1 MNKRLKIDNRKFVR
15 LSQNGADNSAPRSF
29 LNFKLAET
37 EISRSLLEFILKKIR
52 SKSKAQALWQ
62 DKVKASADYA
72 DRGDRTRLGSRGFV
86 FGLLC
91 LNCFTISF
99 NVAAIEA
106 AIPSIAADLNLSALV
121 VSNIIPSYLIPYGL
135 GALIYAPLARYVSFR
150 FIMVATMVIFAV
162 SNFVCA
168 QAYNMGF
175 FFLPRLLTGL
185 AGSAAIPLGLILIG
199 KMFERNMRGRLVGLF
214 FGCSFMASIVG
225 VFLSGVAHWRWLFY
239 FPSALGILAAFLA
252 FFIKSPD
259 LDSQEKNSINYFNII
274 YNKTIRN
281 IFIFIIIISSLYYG
295 VHKWFGVYLSR
306 DYGLNQFTISMFFVV
321 MAVTGF
327 CGQMIGGH
335 ISDHKGRF
343 LACLIGLVLLGM
355 CSMLLVGHYPLF
367 VLVIVLCGTAVGWSI
382 GHNGASTALTDFPE
396 EHRAEVA
403 SLNSAVRFLAGGIG
417 FMVST
422 PFAQKSFGWMFF
434 VIGLFILCLTFFL
447 RKAIPQ
453 DN

>member
-1 MNKRLKIDNRKFVR
+1 M
-15 LSQNGADNSAPRSF
+15 
-29 LNFKLAET
+29 
-37 EISRSLLEFILKKIR
+37 
-52 SKSKAQALWQ
+52 
-62 DKVKASADYA
+62 
-72 DRGDRTRLGSRGFV
+72 
-86 FGLLC
+86 
-91 LNCFTISF
+91 
-99 NVAAIEA
+99 AAIEA
-106 AIPSIAADLNLSALV
+106 AIPSIAVDLNLSALV

-150 FIMVATMVIFAV
+150 FIMVATMAIFAV

-168 QAYNMGF
+168 QAYDMGF

-185 AGSAAIPLGLILIG
+185 AGSASIPLGLILIG
-199 KMFERNMRGRLVGLF
+199 KMFEKNVRGRLVGLF

-252 FFIKSPD
+252 FFLKSPD
-259 LDSQEKNSINYFNII
+259 LDAKEKNSVNYLNII
-274 YNKTIRN
+274 YNKKIRN

-306 DYGLNQFTISMFFVV
+306 DYGLDQFTISMFFVL

-327 CGQMIGGH
+327 LGQIIGGV
-335 ISDHKGRF
+335 ISDQKGRF
-343 LACLIGLVLLGM
+343 LSCLIGIVLLGT
-355 CSMLLVGHYPLF
+355 CSALLVGHYPLF
-367 VLVIVLCGTAVGWSI
+367 VLVIILCTTAVGWAV

-403 SLNSAVRFLAGGIG
+403 SLNSAVRFFAGGIG
-417 FMVST
+417 FMVSA
-422 PFAQKSFGWMFF
+422 PFVQKSFGGTFF
-434 VIGLFILCLTFFL
+434 IIGLLILCLTFFL
-447 RKAIPQ
+447 RKAIPR

>member
-1 MNKRLKIDNRKFVR
+1 LKKRPKIDNRK
-15 LSQNGADNSAPRSF
+15 
-29 LNFKLAET
+29 
-37 EISRSLLEFILKKIR
+37 I
-52 SKSKAQALWQ
+52 
-62 DKVKASADYA
+62 
-72 DRGDRTRLGSRGFV
+72 V

-106 AIPSIAADLNLSALV
+106 AIPSIASDLNLSALV

-135 GALIYAPLARYVSFR
+135 GALIYAPLARFINYR
-150 FIMVATMVIFAV
+150 FIMVVTMALFAV
-162 SNFVCA
+162 SNFICA
-168 QAYNMGF
+168 QAHDMGF
-175 FFLPRLLTGL
+175 FFMPRLLTGL

-199 KMFERNMRGRLVGLF
+199 KMFEKNVRGRLVGLF

-239 FPSALGILAAFLA
+239 FPSMLGILAAFWAL
-252 FFIKSPD
+252 FIKSLD
-259 LDSQEKNSINYFNII
+259 LDSYEKNSINYLNII
-274 YNKTIRN
+274 YNKKIRN

-295 VHKWFGVYLSR
+295 IHKWFGVYLSR
-306 DYGLNQFTISMFFVV
+306 DYGLSQFTVSMLFVL

-327 CGQMIGGH
+327 LGQIIGGV
-335 ISDHKGRF
+335 ISDQKGRF
-343 LACLIGLVLLGM
+343 LSCLIGIVLLGT
-355 CSMLLVGHYPLF
+355 CSALLVGHYPLF
-367 VLVIVLCGTAVGWSI
+367 ILVIVLCGTAVGWAV

-417 FMVST
+417 FMVSA
-422 PFAQKSFGWMFF
+422 PFVQKSFGGTFF
-434 VIGLFILCLTFFL
+434 VIGLLILCLTFFL
-447 RKAIPQ
+447 RKAIPR